1 MDQLT
6 NGPTDRR
13 TDKASRS
20 CVSATNDLQMTLRYK
35 FMIKWKD
42 LQPLPSSIDL
52 NLDNSHCLLEA
63 KLLRVMHGGND
74 GRPC

>member
-1 MDQLT
+1 MDQW
-6 NGPTDRR
+6 

-20 CVSATNDLQMTLRYK
+20 CVSATKDLRMTLPYK

-52 NLDNSHCLLEA
+52 NPDSSHYLLEA
-63 KLLRVMHGGND
+63 RPLRVMHGGND